1 MPTLT
6 RFFKT
11 GPGEYG
17 EGDQFIGVRMP
28 VIRTAVKE
36 FRDMSLEDL
45 ATVLESPI
53 HEHRTAALVVLSEQA
68 KVAKKRGD
76 EAAHKQLYDFYL
88 AHTDRINNW
97 DLVDV
102 SCRDVVGEYLLTTQN
117 DKPLRKLAKSNQIW
131 ERRIGMVSTLAFIRA
146 RELTPTFEI
155 SELLLGDPHD
165 LMHKAT
171 GWMLREA
178 GKKDE
183 AALEEFLSRFAHLL
197 PRTALRYSIERM
209 TPQRRKY
216 WLSYAG

>member
-1 MPTLT
+1 VLQ

-28 VIRTAVKE
+28 VIRSAVKE
-36 FRDMSLEDL
+36 FHDMPLDEI

-53 HEHRTAALVVLSEQA
+53 HEHRTAALVILSEEA
-68 KVAKKRGD
+68 KTAKKRGD
-76 EAAHKQLYDFYL
+76 LARHKQLYDFYL
-88 AHTDRINNW
+88 AHTERINNW

-102 SCRDVVGEYLLTTQN
+102 SCRDVVGEYLLTKQT
-117 DKPLRKLAKSNQIW
+117 DKPLRKLAKSKLMW
-131 ERRIGMVSTLAFIRA
+131 ERRIGIVSTWSFIRA

-155 SELLLGDPHD
+155 SEMLIDDPHD

-183 AALEEFLSRFAHLL
+183 TALEDFLGRFAHRL
-197 PRTALRYSIERM
+197 PRTTLRYSIERM
-209 TPQRRKY
+209 PAERRRY
-216 WLSYAG
+216 WLDYAG